1 MVDVVAALIRRG
13 NRFFICQRPAD
24 KSQGLLWEFP
34 GGKVEPGESLEQA
47 LIRECREELKIR
59 ITVGEIF
66 MRVEHRYPDMTVRLT
81 LFWAETEEEPQN
93 LEHADL
99 RWITPA
105 EIPNYRFCPADL
117 AILRKIERE
126 FPRTQDN

>member
-1 MVDVVAALIRRG
+1 M
-13 NRFFICQRPAD
+13 ICQRPAH

-59 ITVGEIF
+59 IAVGEVF

-81 LFWAETEEEPQN
+81 LFWAQTEEEPSCRSTRTF
-93 LEHADL
+93 AGS
-99 RWITPA
+99 
-105 EIPNYRFCPADL
+105 
-117 AILRKIERE
+117 
-126 FPRTQDN
+126 PRPRSLLTASARPISPF